1 MEKLKII
8 DFDFGCGGFSKGLED
23 TGLFEVTYN
32 GSINKKNKM
41 CYNNIHINNF
51 DELDIIPNEADLV
64 IYTPHLG
71 NKLYGIG
78 RQNFQF
84 SELNNFTALTTIK
97 NFQNVIFITN
107 RDSIP
112 LLQQSNKISY
122 TFDGRPTLD
131 IISSRLSDLNYN
143 VFNFV
148 LDGAGFGLPQHK
160 YYNIY
165 WASKN
170 IDKSIEIKEGFG
182 VYKRKYR
189 TVGNVLKDIDDNSD
203 ITWHNPVYKKKDIC
217 SKILPGQKA
226 STTKDISQSSGYIRL
241 DENNL
246 SQPLLYDFYN
256 FSSKGPSINP
266 WYDRALTIREGARLF
281 GLTDDFIW
289 DNTLSKKDVALMI
302 YNSFPPVISK
312 LMGKKIAKFI
322 KKE

>member
-1 MEKLKII
+1 MKNIFNTIPPLVKIFHHDFYNLYLYFIEYNLLFSTYISRGVFMEKLKII

-23 TGLFEVTYN
+23 TGLFEVIYN

-107 RDSIP
+107 RESIP
-112 LLQQSNKISY
+112 LLQQSNKVSY
-122 TFDGRPTLD
+122 LFDGRPTLD
-131 IISSRLSDLNYN
+131 IISSRLLDLNYN

-203 ITWHNPVYKKKDIC
+203 ISWHNPVYKKKIFAPKFFQAKKLLQR
-217 SKILPGQKA
+217 KIYHNLLVIFVSMRIIFHNHYFMIFIISLQKV
-226 STTKDISQSSGYIRL
+226 
-241 DENNL
+241 
-246 SQPLLYDFYN
+246 LL
-256 FSSKGPSINP
+256 
-266 WYDRALTIREGARLF
+266 
-281 GLTDDFIW
+281 
-289 DNTLSKKDVALMI
+289 
-302 YNSFPPVISK
+302 
-312 LMGKKIAKFI
+312 
-322 KKE
+322 